1 MSPSGA
7 LIESAEIPEPGAKAV
22 LKRGSLQATGQIAWN
37 LDGRGGIA
45 FENDIFV
52 ADWMSRLTPT
62 HQQRI
67 DQAVSDLRESNHVD
81 YSPDNRIL
89 ESGLGSVE
97 EELFALRAE
106 LSELGTS
113 LADDLIIVATHPE
126 LQTLDI
132 SIQRVDRI
140 IMKLT
145 RSSG

>member
-52 ADWMSRLTPT
+52 ADWMSRLTST

-67 DQAVSDLRESNHVD
+67 DQAVSDLRKSNHVD
-81 YSPDNRIL
+81 YNPDNRIL

-106 LSELGTS
+106 LSDLGTS
-113 LADDLIIVATHPE
+113 LADDLIMVATHPE

>member
-62 HQQRI
+62 HQQCI
-67 DQAVSDLRESNHVD
+67 DQAVSDLRENNRVD
-81 YSPDNRIL
+81 YSPDYRIS

-113 LADDLIIVATHPE
+113 LADDLIMVATHPE